1 MLVLGSAYRCLPLL
15 DVLSDTLEILRAV
28 EASFLQV
35 VEQALHGGN
44 GRIDGRRF
52 MVATDCEEEKTDE
65 LETIV
70 QSRVETVLLVW
81 LVDAQSIEGFDLL
94 DKAVV
99 EDEDILRLDVCAAV
113 LLEQAERVAQIEDA
127 LKDGLFLRIEREA
140 VERRVG
146 HAWGG

>member
-1 MLVLGSAYRCLPLL
+1 
-15 DVLSDTLEILRAV
+15 
-28 EASFLQV
+28 
-35 VEQALHGGN
+35 
-44 GRIDGRRF
+44 
-52 MVATDCEEEKTDE
+52 MVATNCEEEETDE

-81 LVDAQSIEGFDLL
+81 LVDAQSVEGFDLL
-94 DKAVV
+94 DQAVV

-127 LKDGLFLRIEREA
+127 LEDGLFLRIEREA